1 MKNQINSVQNL
12 LNSCISIEKVVYE
25 SDSLG
30 IFSYLETNRIGNSA
44 QKDDVSFSPQER
56 ARFDKRVQV
65 LEKSIRE
72 NEFDKN
78 RPCLVAIFDD
88 KLYLV
93 DGQTRA
99 QAAVNV
105 GAKFYFEIVDKDFK
119 DIKELTKYVLSLNTD
134 QTPWN
139 ATDRFKS
146 YLRLN
151 DRQDVLNIFADIRRT
166 YGKMQKDACI
176 FELWYGQGAAKRS
189 AFKGDVFLRP
199 EPTEDQKSRIFNAL
213 ETRQRIYE
221 INVER
226 TEKGKKGYN
235 SWIEGEKFVAA
246 FRNLFMYYDIKEK
259 HIENM
264 LQNYKSNNFEYPQKE
279 SLKSPE
285 FCTNFLINLI
295 NNGLIGTRLAEYS
308 EQKKIVNC
316 ERAKTPKRKKV
327 NLNAKILITID

>member
-1 MKNQINSVQNL
+1 M
-12 LNSCISIEKVVYE
+12 
-25 SDSLG
+25 
-30 IFSYLETNRIGNSA
+30 
-44 QKDDVSFSPQER
+44 
-56 ARFDKRVQV
+56 
-65 LEKSIRE
+65 
-72 NEFDKN
+72 
-78 RPCLVAIFDD
+78 
-88 KLYLV
+88 
-93 DGQTRA
+93 
-99 QAAVNV
+99 
-105 GAKFYFEIVDKDFK
+105 
-119 DIKELTKYVLSLNTD
+119 
-134 QTPWN
+134 
-139 ATDRFKS
+139 
-146 YLRLN
+146 
-151 DRQDVLNIFADIRRT
+151 
-166 YGKMQKDACI
+166 
-176 FELWYGQGAAKRS
+176 
-189 AFKGDVFLRP
+189 RP

>member
-1 MKNQINSVQNL
+1 M
-12 LNSCISIEKVVYE
+12 
-25 SDSLG
+25 
-30 IFSYLETNRIGNSA
+30 
-44 QKDDVSFSPQER
+44 
-56 ARFDKRVQV
+56 
-65 LEKSIRE
+65 
-72 NEFDKN
+72 
-78 RPCLVAIFDD
+78 VAIFDD

-151 DRQDVLNIFADIRRT
+151 DRQDVLNIFAYIRRT

-199 EPTEDQKSRIFNAL
+199 EPTEDQQSRIFNAL
-213 ETRQRIYE
+213 ETRQKIYN

-259 HIENM
+259 HIENI

>member
-1 MKNQINSVQNL
+1 MKNQINSIQNL
-12 LNSCISIEKVVYE
+12 LNSCISIKKVVYE
-25 SDSLG
+25 ADSLD

-44 QKDDVSFSPQER
+44 QMISDSFSPQEK
-56 ARFDKRVQV
+56 ARFEKRVQV
-65 LEKSIRE
+65 LEDSIRK
-72 NEFDKN
+72 NKFDKN
-78 RPCLVAIFDD
+78 RPCLVAIFNN
-88 KLYLV
+88 KLYFM

-146 YLRLN
+146 YLKLN
-151 DRQDVLNIFADIRRT
+151 DKQDVLDTFAKIRRN

-189 AFKGDVFLRP
+189 AFKGDVFLKE
-199 EPTEDQKSRIFNAL
+199 EPTADQQKRIYQAL
-213 ETRQRIYE
+213 EIRQQIYD
-221 INVER
+221 INTQR
-226 TEKGKKGYN
+226 TLKARRYN
-235 SWIEGEKFVAA
+235 SWLEGEKFVVA
-246 FRNLFMYYDIKEK
+246 FRNLCMYYDIKEK

-295 NNGLIGTRLAEYS
+295 NNGLIGTRLVEYS